1 MSAAADADAFCGR
14 RKTPICN
21 AMSMPILVSLTLET
35 LADVVPNAGRPSM
48 RALTASATLLVTRFR
63 SVVLARKAAAVGRPA
78 LLFTLG
84 VRETSKSAV
93 TDAFCEG
100 ET

>member
-1 MSAAADADAFCGR
+1 
-14 RKTPICN
+14 
-21 AMSMPILVSLTLET
+21 
-35 LADVVPNAGRPSM
+35 M